1 MDKERRK
8 LKFRSFAKKSGVF
21 LKSVGLGLLKATPF
35 GHVATEIE
43 NNLRSEAGG
52 KNKVDKTRFVVWSV
66 VTLVFVLKFLN
77 VITWDDLYKFVEIIF
92 QVENN

>member
-1 MDKERRK
+1 MEKERRK
-8 LKFRSFAKKSGVF
+8 LKLRLFAKKSGTF
-21 LKSVGLGLLKATPF
+21 LKSVGVGVLKATPF
-35 GHVATEIE
+35 GHVAAEIE

-52 KNKVDKTRFVVWSV
+52 KNKVDKTRFAVWSIV
-66 VTLVFVLKFLN
+66 SLIFIMKFLN